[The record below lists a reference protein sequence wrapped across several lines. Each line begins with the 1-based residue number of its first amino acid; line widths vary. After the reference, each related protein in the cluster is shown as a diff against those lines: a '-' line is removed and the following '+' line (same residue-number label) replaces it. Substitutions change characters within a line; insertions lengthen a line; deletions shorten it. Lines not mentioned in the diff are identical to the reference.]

1 MFFWRTGY
9 RCQCFGK
16 GGMEVNLESL
26 VHAWQGKFKTCD
38 EARRVIRFAYKDDR
52 SDLLRA
58 YIDDET
64 LDQTKLEEA
73 LHELNIATSDY
84 FERVAL
90 TQLQAVLNQY
100 ADLIEAMLLK
110 RICETIIKKECKK

>member
-1 MFFWRTGY
+1 M
-9 RCQCFGK
+9 
-16 GGMEVNLESL
+16 NLESL

-58 YIDDET
+58 YIDDDT
-64 LDQTKLEEA
+64 LDQTELEEA
-73 LHELNIATSDY
+73 LHELNTATSDY

-90 TQLQAVLNQY
+90 TQLLSVLTKY

-110 RICETIIKKECKK
+110 RICETIKKEDKK